1 MDLCDRL
8 RLVPGMQ
15 DIVEWSLLWG
25 LRDLPT
31 PDVVCKA
38 CGATQ
43 VFEAR
48 FIGFEHKFDC
58 DVYAPIEQLPWR
70 DLLWILE
77 HLPRGAE

>member
-1 MDLCDRL
+1 
-8 RLVPGMQ
+8 MQ
-15 DIVEWSLLWG
+15 DIAEWSLLWG

-77 HLPRGAE
+77 HLSRGAE